1 MDQDISPAPAEG
13 FAYRAFEDLRAEVSL
28 LRRGVEAL
36 TAERQSA
43 PDYAPSLAKI
53 DEDLRSLIEWAQ
65 KVNERP
71 GVKLGPQ
78 SFAAELARAG
88 EAVRR
93 GDAET
98 LAQAQAQFEE
108 AARRIERMIVSGRT
122 AAQQS
127 RVLLHNRLYSLVAG
141 MLIWATIPGM
151 IARSLPVSW
160 AVPERIAAR
169 MLGLDLQS
177 EGERLIA
184 AAEPRRRQELRHQ
197 HPRPACTAN
206 KRCRKT
212 D

>member
-1 MDQDISPAPAEG
+1 MDQDLSPAPAEG

-71 GVKLGPQ
+71 GIKLGPQ

-108 AARRIERMIVSGRT
+108 AARRIERMIVHGRT

-141 MLIWATIPGM
+141 MLIWAIVPGM

-169 MLGLDLQS
+169 MLGLDLKS
-177 EGERLIA
+177 AGERLIA
-184 AAEPRRRQELRHQ
+184 AAAPRRARVG
-197 HPRPACTAN
+197 T
-206 KRCRKT
+206 KT
-212 D
+212 RGNASR